1 MHIFRCQRQG
11 EKGAA
16 PVAPSGVT
24 CYSEN
29 AMVTGGAMR
38 TDLLPR
44 GRGWRMGIAVLAVV
58 LVGATSGAAVWHE
71 EHAGDQHCAVCQLRP
86 EPAATSFGA
95 FHFGPEDTSEP
106 VARTTLAR
114 GVASGH
120 ETRLPA
126 RAPPA

>member
-1 MHIFRCQRQG
+1 
-11 EKGAA
+11 
-16 PVAPSGVT
+16 
-24 CYSEN
+24 
-29 AMVTGGAMR
+29 MR

-71 EHAGDQHCAVCQLRP
+71 EHAGDQDCVCPLRH

-95 FHFGPEDTSEP
+95 FHFEPADTSEP

-120 ETRLPA
+120 GSRLPA